1 MYPSRVSQKCQYLSR
16 PSMYP
21 TLLLTA
27 MVTLLNF
34 VLIILFCLKGRD
46 SIPKEH
52 IFCLLLDFI
61 SYFLSYYMYSEPF
74 YFASYVLENL
84 SILMKITVILS
95 LSLPK
100 SIFYDFTGRIY
111 PLNVWWIWVGF
122 FLFVSVMNSWATGI
136 LVYMPVFFWG
146 LF

>member
-34 VLIILFCLKGRD
+34 VLIILFCFKGRD
-46 SIPKEH
+46 SIPEEH

-84 SILMKITVILS
+84 SILMKITVIQS

-100 SIFYDFTGRIY
+100 SVFYDFTGRIY
-111 PLNVWWIWVGF
+111 PLNV
-122 FLFVSVMNSWATGI
+122 
-136 LVYMPVFFWG
+136 
-146 LF
+146 